1 MLIRLVVDFL
11 LLEEI
16 HQEFVIP
23 LRRSHDVTFDAVIPG
38 DFGCAGFDGDFA
50 DFGSNGVFGDIPE
63 RSRNRLHQLV
73 QKCFGFIRPQR
84 AASLY
89 PVILPIELR
98 FAVSLGKHFQKLAEH
113 ENLPMPISP
122 SMTHPQKAMEFMN
135 HDGGALDDK

>member
-1 MLIRLVVDFL
+1 MECLAISR
-11 LLEEI
+11 
-16 HQEFVIP
+16 
-23 LRRSHDVTFDAVIPG
+23 
-38 DFGCAGFDGDFA
+38 
-50 DFGSNGVFGDIPE
+50 NGPE
-63 RSRNRLHQLV
+63 RQLV

-113 ENLPMPISP
+113 EKSADAHQPEHDP
-122 SMTHPQKAMEFMN
+122 SQKAMEFMN